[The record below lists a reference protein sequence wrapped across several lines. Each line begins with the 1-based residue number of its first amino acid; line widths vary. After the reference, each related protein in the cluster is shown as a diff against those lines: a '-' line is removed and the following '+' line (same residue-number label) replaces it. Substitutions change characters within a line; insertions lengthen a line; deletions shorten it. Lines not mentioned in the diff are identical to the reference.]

1 MGTTWVLDSETKG
14 TGANMVPLERVVKKP
29 SGAPERPRVPRKPR
43 PPKRE
48 APKSR
53 QPRKF
58 RVVDV
63 MTRQIPADGVGARET
78 VEALRGFRSI
88 VDVDVYV
95 WHPGGDR
102 WRRLTFGE
110 VSELWKL
117 RETIAG

>member
-1 MGTTWVLDSETKG
+1 MGTTWVLDTETKG

-29 SGAPERPRVPRKPR
+29 SGAPERQRVPRKPR

-48 APKSR
+48 APR
-53 QPRKF
+53 AREPRKF

-63 MTRQIPADGVGARET
+63 MTRQVPADGAGLRET
-78 VEALRGFRSI
+78 VQALQGFRSI
-88 VDVDVYV
+88 VDFDVYV
-95 WHPGGDR
+95 WHPARDR

-117 RETIAG
+117 RETVAG